1 MKGKSIILAA
11 ALVTQT
17 LAFGANMVT
26 KVDSSQNQAT
36 QNAELIMGEASKVLY
51 SLNAQDSNTISIKYA
66 FYKPKNS
73 KAALEPY
80 QITFN
85 EIVHENAMWETLS
98 SFDEELV
105 STDITTQF
113 FHDRLDTVAAIY
125 SDEQAFNEHSI
136 MWDLLTH
143 TEVLEFKHH
152 ISLTISNYSHTGG
165 AHGSSNIQH
174 FLIDR
179 ASGELLEL
187 SDLFTDTDQ
196 VNTLAEV
203 QYRELYD
210 ITFEEELSDYDFWFP
225 NDTFAVNE
233 NFTIQGNAIVF
244 DFNEYEIA
252 PYYYGG
258 TELVIPLEDLEPFMT
273 EYMKSTLD

>member
-1 MKGKSIILAA
+1 MKGKSITLAA
-11 ALVTQT
+11 ALVLQT
-17 LAFGANMVT
+17 LAFGANNAS
-26 KVDSSQNQAT
+26 KVDSSQNTAT
-36 QNAELIMGEASKVLY
+36 QNAELIMGEANTVLY
-51 SLNAQDSNTISIKYA
+51 TLNAQDSNTLRFEYA

-73 KAALEPY
+73 KSVLEPY

-85 EIVHENAMWETLS
+85 KIVHENAMWETLS

-105 STDITTQF
+105 NTSITAQF
-113 FHDRLDTVAAIY
+113 FQDRLDTVAAIY
-125 SDEQAFNEHSI
+125 SKEQAHNEHGI
-136 MWDLLTH
+136 IWDLLTH

-152 ISLTISNYSHTGG
+152 ISLTISNYSYTGG
-165 AHGSSNIQH
+165 AHGSSNVQH

-179 ASGELLEL
+179 ESGELLEL
-187 SDLFTDTDQ
+187 SDLFSDVNQ
-196 VNTLAEV
+196 VNALAEV
-203 QYRELYD
+203 QYRELYG
-210 ITFEEELSDYDFWFP
+210 ITFEEELSDHDFWFP

-233 NFTIQGNAIVF
+233 NFTIEGDTMVF

-258 TELVIPLEDLEPFMT
+258 TQLVIPLAELEAFMT